1 MRTNK
6 EQKFSNQKKNH
17 KKKQNKSRKINAKK
31 SWKNNTKKS
40 WKNNARK
47 SWKESRNKQINKKN
61 KENNKIKML
70 PRPRTKIKIK
80 RDDPL
85 TPSQQQKMLNLLFLP
100 FLSSAF
106 LNHVLL

>member
-17 KKKQNKSRKINAKK
+17 KKKQNKSRKIN
-31 SWKNNTKKS
+31 TKKS

-47 SWKESRNKQINKKN
+47 SLKESRNKQINKKN

-70 PRPRTKIKIK
+70 PRPRTKRKIK